1 MNVLR
6 ILAGWACI
14 VAALALIVL
23 IALGGAPGVSAPASP
38 VLKAHLPLV
47 AVGLALLAVGVWL
60 LKKGKPSR

>member
-14 VAALALIVL
+14 VAALALIVVL
-23 IALGGAPGVSAPASP
+23 ALGGASGVSAPGSP
-38 VLKAHLPLV
+38 ALMAHLPPV
-47 AVGLALLAVGVWL
+47 ALGLALLALGVWL